1 MPQLGKTAIEV
12 TPLCLGGNVFGWTI
26 DEHDSF
32 KVLDAYVGE
41 GGNFIDTADVYSAWV
56 TAHHEGESEAIIGN
70 WMRDRH
76 NRSHV
81 VIATKVGMLN
91 EKGRRSDLSREHIL
105 RSVDLSLRR
114 LRTDYIDLYFAHAD
128 DPETPLEET
137 LDAFADLVRA
147 GKVRA
152 LGASNYSALRM
163 AEARRVCETQEYPHY
178 EVQQPLYNL
187 LRRDLYEGELE
198 KFCVEHQLG
207 VTTYSSLASGFL
219 TGKYRRGAP
228 IPRTQR
234 AAGVQQRYW
243 NEHDFALLARLETVA
258 VQYQATPAQIALAWL
273 LTRPGITAPIASATT
288 VEQLREL
295 MGALKLRL
303 DQEALDSLTAEPQG
317 AARQ

>member
-1 MPQLGKTAIEV
+1 MPSLGKTAIEV
-12 TPLCLGGNVFGWTI
+12 MPFCLGGNVFGWTI

-41 GGNFIDTADVYSAWV
+41 GGNFIDTADVYSAWA
-56 TAHHEGESEAIIGN
+56 TAHHGGESEAIIGN

-105 RSVDLSLRR
+105 RSVESSLRR

-137 LDAFADLVRA
+137 LSTLAELLQV
-147 GKVRA
+147 GKVRV
-152 LGASNYSALRM
+152 LGASNYSAPRM
-163 AEARRVCETQEYPHY
+163 AEALRICQARSYPRY

-187 LRRDLYEGELE
+187 LRRDQYEGELE
-198 KFCVEHQLG
+198 KFCLEHQLG
-207 VTTYSSLASGFL
+207 VVTYASLASGFL

-228 IPRTQR
+228 VPRTQR
-234 AAGVQQRYW
+234 AAGVQQRFW
-243 NEHDFALLARLETVA
+243 NERDFALLDQLDRVA
-258 VQYQATPAQIALAWL
+258 IEYQATPAQVALAWL

-288 VEQLREL
+288 VGQLHEL
-295 MGALKLRL
+295 MGTLKLKL
-303 DQEALDSLTAEPQG
+303 DQEVLDSLTVQPQRVIG
-317 AARQ
+317 Q